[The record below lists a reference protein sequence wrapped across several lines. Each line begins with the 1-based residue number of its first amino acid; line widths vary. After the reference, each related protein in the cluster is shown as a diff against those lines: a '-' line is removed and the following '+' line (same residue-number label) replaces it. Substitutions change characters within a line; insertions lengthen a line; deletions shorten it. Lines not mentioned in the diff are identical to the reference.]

1 MTWYVKRT
9 HYVVLILMYSR
20 SSGFFRSFS
29 HPVRLHLHSRHT
41 FSLLPTLSF
50 SHPSHLPIISPSH
63 PPVISLSPQS
73 YIIIIFISF

>member
-9 HYVVLILMYSR
+9 PYVVLILMYSR

-50 SHPSHLPIISPSH
+50 SHHSHLPIISPSH
-63 PPVISLSPQS
+63 PPVLSLSPQS